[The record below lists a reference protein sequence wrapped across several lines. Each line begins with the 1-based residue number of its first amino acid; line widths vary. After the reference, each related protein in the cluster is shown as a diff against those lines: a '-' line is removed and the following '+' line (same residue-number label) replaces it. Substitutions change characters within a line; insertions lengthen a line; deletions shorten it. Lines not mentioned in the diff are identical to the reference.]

1 MHVTGPNSLDIG
13 IVCGYFTLT
22 LVIGYLTRRNT
33 GNAMQYL
40 NASRAMP
47 LWIAALSFLAV
58 NLSGMEIV
66 GLSAMSAE
74 YGVSTLH
81 FYWAGAIPAM
91 IFLALLM
98 IPIYLRSRAHSVPE
112 FLHMRFNSQTRL
124 LNSVSLLIISALLS
138 GISLYAMALTL
149 HSFLGWSFFAST
161 LAGGALALIFL
172 VLGGLKATI
181 YNELLQL
188 AIIVA
193 GLAPLAVMILID
205 SHGLHGLLA
214 PLPQDMNH
222 LWAGMPLLSRTT
234 PMDGIGVAMGLGFV
248 LSFGYWCTDFRLIQR
263 ALTTQDRH
271 ETRMVPLIAAAGKM
285 LVPLLVIV
293 PGLAAYRLL
302 AALGPGAVETRNYDQ
317 ALPMMIRRYYA
328 HGLFGLGIEAILA
341 GLVSGLAGNVAAFS
355 SVWTQ
360 EIYRPYLAAAK
371 SERHYIFVGRIAMVV
386 GVVVS
391 LATAFIALRFK
402 NLMDYIQ
409 LLFSLFNAPL
419 LAIFLLGMFTRWATP
434 WGGFWGLLIG
444 ISVGV
449 GHNIAARAHLISY
462 GSQMSANFYGAIYA
476 WSVTMAAISV
486 ISVFTRGKD
495 RLQLEGLV
503 CEIRSIRGAT
513 QATRSVLAVALLLA
527 LACVALNVWFR

>member
-33 GNAMQYL
+33 GNATQYL

-47 LWIAALSFLAV
+47 LWVAALSFLAV

-81 FYWAGAIPAM
+81 FYWVGAIPAM
-91 IFLALLM
+91 IFLALFM

-112 FLHMRFNSQTRL
+112 FLHLRFNSQTRL
-124 LNSVSLLIISALLS
+124 LNSISLLIISALLS

-149 HSFLGWSFFAST
+149 HSFLGWSFFAGT

-193 GLAPLAVMILID
+193 GLAPLAVMILIE
-205 SHGLHGLLA
+205 SHGLHGLLMS
-214 PLPQDMNH
+214 LPQDMSH
-222 LWAGMPLLSRTT
+222 LISRST

-263 ALTTQDRH
+263 ALTTQDRQ

-285 LVPLLVIV
+285 VVPLLVVV
-293 PGLAAYRLL
+293 PGLAAYRFL
-302 AALGPGAVETRNYDQ
+302 AASGPGAVETRNYDQ
-317 ALPMMIRRYYA
+317 ALPLMIRRYYA

-341 GLVSGLAGNVAAFS
+341 CLITGLAGNVAAFS

-360 EIYRPYLAAAK
+360 EIYRPYLTAAK
-371 SERHYIFVGRIAMVV
+371 SERHYIFVGRVAMIA
-386 GVVVS
+386 GVLIS
-391 LATAFIALRFK
+391 IATAFIALRFK
-402 NLMDYIQ
+402 NLMDYVQ
-409 LLFSLFNAPL
+409 FLFSLFNAPL

-449 GHNIAARAHLISY
+449 GHNMAARAHLISY

-476 WSVTMAAISV
+476 WCVTMTAISV
-486 ISVFTRGKD
+486 ISVFTRGKN
-495 RLQLEGLV
+495 RLELEGLV

-513 QATRSVLAVALLLA
+513 RATRSMLALALLLA
-527 LACVALNVWFR
+527 LACVTLNVWFR

>member
-33 GNAMQYL
+33 GTATQYL

-47 LWIAALSFLAV
+47 LWIASLSFLAV

-81 FYWAGAIPAM
+81 FYWVGAIPAM
-91 IFLALLM
+91 LFLALFM

-112 FLHMRFNSQTRL
+112 FLHLRFNSQTRL

-161 LAGGALALIFL
+161 LAGGMLALIFL
-172 VLGGLKATI
+172 VLGGLRATI

-193 GLAPLAVMILID
+193 GLAPLAVMILIE
-205 SHGLHGLLA
+205 SHGVPGLLA
-214 PLPQDMNH
+214 SLPQDKSH
-222 LWAGMPLLSRTT
+222 LWAAMPLISGTA
-234 PMDGIGVAMGLGFV
+234 PMDGIGIAMGLGFV

-263 ALTTQDRH
+263 ALTTQDRQ

-302 AALGPGAVETRNYDQ
+302 ASGPGAVETRNYDQ

-341 GLVSGLAGNVAAFS
+341 CLISGLAGNVAAFS

-360 EIYRPYLAAAK
+360 EIYRPYLATAK
-371 SERHYIFVGRIAMVV
+371 SERHYILVGRIAMVA
-386 GVVVS
+386 GVLVS

-409 LLFSLFNAPL
+409 FLFSLFNAPL

-444 ISVGV
+444 ISIGV
-449 GHNIAARAHLISY
+449 GHNMAARAHLITY

-476 WSVTMAAISV
+476 WSVTMVAISV

-495 RLQLEGLV
+495 RQQLEGLV

-513 QATRSVLAVALLLA
+513 RATRSVLALALLLG
-527 LACVALNVWFR
+527 LACVALNIWFR